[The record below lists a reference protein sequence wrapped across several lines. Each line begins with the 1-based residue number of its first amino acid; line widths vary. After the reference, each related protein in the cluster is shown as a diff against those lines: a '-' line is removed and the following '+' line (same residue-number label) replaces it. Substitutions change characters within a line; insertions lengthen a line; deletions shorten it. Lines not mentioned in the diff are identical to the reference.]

1 MCECVQLKEKERERV
16 CVLNSSARW
25 APPNL
30 CFPDLRPL
38 HTLYTCPGDI
48 ISNASAEE
56 LIKPVRKVQKR
67 QKETKYPKV
76 KIKFTFLILP
86 KSRKKHPP
94 CWNSCSIWNDFL
106 CLIKSQKD
114 FGSLGR
120 MGSIRLKGQP
130 AITYFHG
137 SHLLQ
142 IFKSTF
148 LQFFDVMFHVMF

>member
-1 MCECVQLKEKERERV
+1 MAPPTVSPAPLVVWVGGRVCAAKRERERERV

-67 QKETKYPKV
+67 QKEAKYPKV
-76 KIKFTFLILP
+76 KIKFFFLILP
-86 KSRKKHPP
+86 KSRKNIRHVG
-94 CWNSCSIWNDFL
+94 IL
-106 CLIKSQKD
+106 VQ
-114 FGSLGR
+114 FG
-120 MGSIRLKGQP
+120 M
-130 AITYFHG
+130 
-137 SHLLQ
+137 
-142 IFKSTF
+142 IFY
-148 LQFFDVMFHVMF
+148 V